1 MYYVLS
7 NNMEENPAYVCPLD
21 IEGDPLWRELQ
32 AQPPAPSQ
40 IPIGL
45 QIYDYEE
52 QEGYP
57 GISERYQDGFFVSE
71 RVANVFRRFCPEDE
85 VLYIPAAIVQVGDPE
100 TPITPPIPYT
110 YIRPKL
116 QIECIDDQ
124 NSIYIAYQDQN
135 VKNADWMYTSIERL
149 ILHEEKIQNHHY
161 FYVKGIW
168 YETFISEQLMQALSE
183 LNDKSIDPR
192 PINSFYKVDD
202 LHLKRYHET
211 GNAYAPRK
219 VGHVGH
225 FHDKASYEA
234 YASSGGIK
242 RRNLDDFPEFQ
253 PTRPTKPK

>member
-116 QIECIDDQ
+116 QIECVDESK
-124 NSIYIAYQDQN
+124 SIFMALESNKTPGLWWYRD
-135 VKNADWMYTSIERL
+135 IERL
-149 ILHEEKIQNHHY
+149 VLFEEKIKPHHY
-161 FYVKGIW
+161 FFIKDILH
-168 YETFISEQLMQALSE
+168 TNFISEELAQALNE
-183 LNDKSIDPR
+183 LNDKSIYLR
-192 PINSFYKVDD
+192 TINTYYTVHPLD
-202 LHLKRYHET
+202 LKRYLET
-211 GNAYAPRK
+211 GDAYKPRTISQ
-219 VGHVGH
+219 GNF

-234 YASSGGIK
+234 FFNKGGVR